1 MLILLVLASIKIAS
15 VTMIFSV
22 LLNLEVHLFLLSL
35 PRSRSAPTN
44 GGSSTLIGLTSQID
58 VQASSLAE
66 TEVTYTVCCIIS
78 LGEISGNLGI
88 LLEVDVSGGFGI
100 LLDFVLCLRLSITLR
115 SSCNFFRRNPQHY
128 MFPHM
133 SDNFSTR
140 RVHRSKSNNCLSLSS
155 ALNKNPTCTT
165 LENKNLSYSSHKGNK
180 L

>member
-15 VTMIFSV
+15 VTMIFFA

-58 VQASSLAE
+58 AQASSLAE
-66 TEVTYTVCCIIS
+66 MEVTYTVCCIIS

-88 LLEVDVSGGFGI
+88 LLEVDVSRGFGI

-115 SSCNFFRRNPQHY
+115 SSCNFFVETINIIRPL
-128 MFPHM
+128 
-133 SDNFSTR
+133 T
-140 RVHRSKSNNCLSLSS
+140 CLVTLV
-155 ALNKNPTCTT
+155 LVGCTDQ
-165 LENKNLSYSSHKGNK
+165 NLTIFCPFH
-180 L
+180 LP